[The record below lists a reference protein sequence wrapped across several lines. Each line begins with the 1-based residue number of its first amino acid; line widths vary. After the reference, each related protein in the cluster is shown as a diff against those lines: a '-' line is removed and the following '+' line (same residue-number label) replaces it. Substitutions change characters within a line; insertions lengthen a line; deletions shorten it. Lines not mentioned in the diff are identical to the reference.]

1 MKIILLTFLLVSPF
15 LQAQDSTAVEIHFS
29 SLGVGEVLRLGEKTI
44 KFKELIS
51 DSRCP
56 QDVTC
61 IWAGEA
67 KLLFE
72 VFENGKLNGEE
83 VVVISGGGTAMG
95 ILKEY
100 FPEESYSFIA
110 YNLEPY
116 PKTTRKVKPSAYR
129 LELEAREK
137 ENRP

>member
-1 MKIILLTFLLVSPF
+1 MKILLLTFILLFSPF
-15 LQAQDSTAVEIHFS
+15 VRAQDSSAVEIYSS

-61 IWAGEA
+61 IWPGEA

-72 VFENGKLNGEE
+72 VFENGKLSGEE
-83 VVVISGGGTAMG
+83 IVVISGGGTAKRF
-95 ILKEY
+95 LNEF
-100 FPEESYSFIA
+100 FPEGFYSFTA

-116 PKTTRKVKPSAYR
+116 PKTTRKIKPSAYR
-129 LELEAREK
+129 LELEVREK
-137 ENRP
+137 EK